1 MNSDL
6 SFRSRVW
13 FEAWGVPYQLS
24 PISFCRVEACWLE
37 DLAAASWRD
46 FWQTRKPMWHLGWNA
61 LWLEAAREPSF
72 LVFMKVPPQ
81 ERGFNCF
88 WKFIIVWLLCCEIV
102 VSLIMAK
109 WNLELQLF
117 AVLCA
122 EEEHKGK
129 FTCWYLPAHFICH
142 INMQHPAGGKLITGF
157 GTHKKKD

>member
-1 MNSDL
+1 MLIRGPD
-6 SFRSRVW
+6 
-13 FEAWGVPYQLS
+13 WGLLKGFLANNKANVTP
-24 PISFCRVEACWLE
+24 RLE
-37 DLAAASWRD
+37 CSVIRGCEKAV
-46 FWQTRKPMWHLGWNA
+46 
-61 LWLEAAREPSF
+61 F

-122 EEEHKGK
+122 EEKYKGK
-129 FTCWYLPAHFICH
+129 FSWWYLPAHFH
-142 INMQHPAGGKLITGF
+142 MPHQHPASSRREANQWIWQIRVRNYTKSLLCLKATTCSCF
-157 GTHKKKD
+157 VNKPPK